1 METTINELADPGINS
16 LTIYNIFLGI
26 FGRLRAILGSFSRAI
41 VQLYTISET
50 DIMVSKM
57 FNGYK
62 LAFNSRLFVMF
73 IHWWVYFSLK

>member
-1 METTINELADPGINS
+1 METTINELADGINS
-16 LTIYNIFLGI
+16 LTIDNIFLSI

-41 VQLYTISET
+41 VQPYTISET

-73 IHWWVYFSLK
+73 IH